1 MMTEAAWAEQAK
13 GILKAEIK
21 RRNLTYAEL
30 AARLEGIGVTE
41 SPENIN
47 NKIARGKFTFVFALQ
62 CLKALG
68 CSVLH
73 LDAVGTNPLRLEP

>member
-1 MMTEAAWAEQAK
+1 MMSEAEWADRAK

-30 AARLEGIGVTE
+30 AARLDAIGVKET
-41 SPENIN
+41 PDNIN

-62 CLKALG
+62 CLTALEYG
-68 CSVLH
+68 ILH
-73 LDAVGTNPLRLEP
+73 LEIRS

>member
-1 MMTEAAWAEQAK
+1 MMSEAEWADRAK

-30 AARLEGIGVTE
+30 AERLDAIGVKET
-41 SPENIN
+41 PDNIN

-62 CLKALG
+62 CLTALECG
-68 CSVLH
+68 VLH
-73 LDAVGTNPLRLEP
+73 FEPRS